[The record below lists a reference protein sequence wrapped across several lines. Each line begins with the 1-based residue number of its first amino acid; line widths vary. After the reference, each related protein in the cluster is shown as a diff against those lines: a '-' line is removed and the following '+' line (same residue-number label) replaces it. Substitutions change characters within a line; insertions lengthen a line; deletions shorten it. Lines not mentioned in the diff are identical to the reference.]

1 MPAKAKPRAV
11 RFWSKVKKVDGE
23 GCWEWQSTRTPDT
36 GYGLFGVRWHPPRY
50 VVAHRIS
57 YELNCGPIPA
67 GMKVCHKCD
76 NPPCVRPDHLFLGT
90 QRSNIED
97 MRRKGRAARGTKHF
111 RAKLDPDKV
120 RDVRRALVAGETVK
134 NIARRHKVRPGTIYA
149 VRDGKTWT
157 HIPSEA
163 T

>member
-1 MPAKAKPRAV
+1 MRFKP
-11 RFWSKVKKVDGE
+11 
-23 GCWEWQSTRTPDT
+23 T
-36 GYGLFGVRWHPPRY
+36 RY

-57 YELNCGPIPA
+57 YELNCGEIPA
-67 GMKVCHKCD
+67 GMVVCHKCD

-90 QRSNIED
+90 RQDNIED

-120 RDVRRALVAGETVK
+120 RDIR
-134 NIARRHKVRPGTIYA
+134 RRHKDGEAVKLIAKSLGVRPGTVYA
-149 VRDGKTWT
+149 VIDGKTWAHVT
-157 HIPSEA
+157 EEA